1 MLDPVSENQS
11 IRRLLI
17 IEDDRLLRDH
27 LVRATSASPEWSGI
41 AAGNLAAAR
50 AQLAKHAIDAVF
62 LDLGLP
68 DGDGLNLISEFRQ
81 ANPACEIL
89 VITVFAEERRVI
101 RSLEAGASGY
111 ILKSDLADYAGR
123 LVSII
128 ESGGSPISPSIA
140 RSLINRLRP
149 PPESVENQGLL
160 SQREAEV
167 LQLCSK
173 GLRYAEI
180 AEVLGVSSHTVNTHL
195 KSVYRK
201 LMVHSRAEAVFEARR
216 HGLLND

>member
-1 MLDPVSENQS
+1 MLDLVLENQP

-27 LVRATSASPEWSGI
+27 LVRATSGSPEWSVI

-50 AQLAKHAIDAVF
+50 AQLAKYSIDAVF

-89 VITVFAEERRVI
+89 VITVFADEKRVI
-101 RSLEAGASGY
+101 SSLEAGASGY

-149 PPESVENQGLL
+149 PPESAENQGLL

-195 KSVYRK
+195 KSGYRK

>member
-27 LVRATSASPEWSGI
+27 LVRATSASPEWSVI

-128 ESGGSPISPSIA
+128 ESGGSPIIPSIA

-149 PPESVENQGLL
+149 PPESAENQGLL

>member
-27 LVRATSASPEWSGI
+27 LVRATSGSPEWSVL

-50 AQLAKHAIDAVF
+50 AQLSKHAIDAVF

-89 VITVFAEERRVI
+89 VITVFADEKRVI

-149 PPESVENQGLL
+149 PLEAAENQDLL